1 MRVCTFFLV
10 ALGAFCFSF
19 GLAHAVTIG
28 EALAAERL
36 LKSVDGLSPAD
47 RDIFIKKHRQQLNA
61 ALSVREIVRAIGQTV
76 QVTSR
81 AADRVYHHPILCPQ
95 IDAAPDDDDAPKSKT
110 PAADQAE
117 LSAMAD
123 DFKSDLRRALNLP
136 DTKATSQYLEKI
148 DVTEMIVNR
157 LIEEQRCKL

>member
-1 MRVCTFFLV
+1 MRFKVTLAFMLCFLV
-10 ALGAFCFSF
+10 IAACPSY
-19 GLAHAVTIG
+19 AVTIG
-28 EALAAERL
+28 EALAAEQL
-36 LKSVDGLSPAD
+36 LKSIDAMPPAQ
-47 RDIFIKKHRQQLNA
+47 RDAFIQKNRPQLNA
-61 ALSVREIVRAIGQTV
+61 ALSIREIICAISQTV

-81 AADRVYHHPILCPQ
+81 ASDRVYHHPVICPL
-95 IDAAPDDDDAPKSKT
+95 IDTAPDDDDAPKAKAPPT
-110 PAADQAE
+110 DQAE

-136 DTKATSQYLEKI
+136 DTAATSQYLEKI

>member
-1 MRVCTFFLV
+1 MRRENTLV
-10 ALGAFCFSF
+10 VITWLILILSSSAQ
-19 GLAHAVTIG
+19 AVTIG

-36 LKSVDGLSPAD
+36 LKSVDAMAPAD
-47 RDIFIKKHRQQLNA
+47 RDIFIKKNRQQLNA
-61 ALSVREIVRAIGQTV
+61 ALSVREIVQAIGRTV

-81 AADRVYHHPILCPQ
+81 AADRVYHHPIICPL
-95 IDAAPDDDDAPKSKT
+95 IDVDTDDDDVPKSKA
-110 PAADQAE
+110 PIADDAE
-117 LSAMAD
+117 LSAMAV

-136 DTKATSQYLEKI
+136 DTAATSQYLEKI